1 MKSRL
6 VLTLSLLLPLLAA
19 CGPKPVDTTT
29 PAADSAATAT
39 SDAASAAP
47 AADAATAAGAAP
59 DAGTPAAAAEGAA
72 AAAPVANTNPVL
84 PPQGPAPVPGKDYV
98 EIPNGQPYAPLNG
111 QIEVVEVFG
120 YVCPAC
126 ARFAPEVSA
135 WKKKQP
141 SDVRVTYVPVV
152 FSKTWEP
159 YAKAYY
165 AAEAKGLVDKTH
177 DAVFSAIH
185 LQGTLP
191 GEGKPPT
198 DAATLSKFYAG
209 YGVSAQ
215 EFTALMNSFATNARI
230 GRGMQF
236 AQRSGVEG
244 TPTIIVNGKYRVTG
258 GQTYADVLRIVDH
271 LVAQERA
278 SR

>member
-6 VLTLSLLLPLLAA
+6 VLTLFLLLPLLAA
-19 CGPKPVDTTT
+19 CGPKP
-29 PAADSAATAT
+29 AT
-39 SDAASAAP
+39 DAAAP
-47 AADAATAAGAAP
+47 AAEAAAPATDTAAAPAEPATAP
-59 DAGTPAAAAEGAA
+59 AA
-72 AAAPVANTNPVL
+72 AAAPTDATATAEGAAPADATAATPNAIV
-84 PPQGPAPVPGKDYV
+84 PPQGPAPVPGTDYV
-98 EIPNGQPYAPLNG
+98 EIANAQPYAPLNG

-141 SDVRVTYVPVV
+141 ADVRVTYVPVV
-152 FSKTWEP
+152 FGKVWEP
-159 YAKAYY
+159 YAKAFY

-185 LQGTLP
+185 LEGTLP
-191 GEGKPPT
+191 GEGKAPAEP
-198 DAATLSKFYAG
+198 AQLAQWYAG
-209 YGVSAQ
+209 HGANAQ
-215 EFTALMNSFATNARI
+215 EFTALMNSFGTNAKI

-236 AQRSGVEG
+236 AARTGVQG

-258 GQTYADVLRIVDH
+258 GQTYADVLRIADH
-271 LVAQERA
+271 LIAQERA
-278 SR
+278 KR